1 MTKKDFTSSENIERE
16 KDGTEPQEPVLA
28 EPDGQGK
35 TVVKNAHAA
44 GDGSF
49 GRNETSLPEDDENV
63 EKKEADPP
71 Y

>member
-16 KDGTEPQEPVLA
+16 KDGAEPQEPVLTEA
-28 EPDGQGK
+28 EDPGK

-49 GRNETSLPEDDENV
+49 GRNETSLPEEDGNV
-63 EKKEADPP
+63 EKTEADPP